1 MFIVSLEFYDLLK
14 NLYVNILNVYEFNVL
29 KLIDNNTNKMY
40 CLIQQKIDE
49 IKNAM
54 KMYFNI

>member
-40 CLIQQKIDE
+40 CLTQQKIYE

>member
-40 CLIQQKIDE
+40 CLTQQKID
-49 IKNAM
+49 
-54 KMYFNI
+54 

>member
-40 CLIQQKIDE
+40 CLTQQKIDE